1 MLESDVMGLSL
12 EIIEPSS
19 DQTKI
24 LYQHLQNRT
33 HNISNTKKIS
43 FEQHKKF
50 VKNHPYR
57 AWFMVKEWDEVLGNM
72 YVKYDNSIGLYF
84 SKRISNERLQE
95 ILRMVGMQLSPLDA
109 VPSVRNDKF
118 HINVASS
125 NINLQNML
133 VELGWKEIQRTYTV
147 DPMGF

>member
-1 MLESDVMGLSL
+1 MLESDVMSVRL

-19 DQTKI
+19 EHTKI
-24 LYQHLQNRT
+24 LYKHLQNRT
-33 HNISNTKKIS
+33 HNISNTKKTS
-43 FEQHKKF
+43 FEKHKKF

-57 AWFMVKEWDEVLGNM
+57 VWFMVKEGDEVLGNV

-84 SKRISNERLQE
+84 AKRISNERLQE
-95 ILRMVGMQLSPLDA
+95 IFRIVGMQVSPLEEVA
-109 VPSVRNDKF
+109 SVRNDKF

-125 NINLQNML
+125 NIDLQNML

-147 DPMGF
+147 DLVGY

>member
-1 MLESDVMGLSL
+1 MLESDVMGISL

-19 DQTKI
+19 EHIKI

-33 HNISNTKKIS
+33 HHISNTKKTS
-43 FEQHKKF
+43 FEKHKKF

-57 AWFMVKEWDEVLGNM
+57 VWFMVKEGNEVLGNV

-84 SKRISNERLQE
+84 SKRISNERLKE
-95 ILRMVGMQLSPLDA
+95 ILRIVGMQLSPLDA
-109 VPSVRNDKF
+109 IASVRNDKF

-125 NINLQNML
+125 NIDLQNKL
-133 VELGWKEIQRTYTV
+133 VELGLEEIQRTYTIDLAV
-147 DPMGF
+147 F